1 MWKWNFVVVVWGSFV
16 VVFLTIAVFLK
27 VWHALGSIGPYLFRT
42 LNHTARQNFSF
53 QYSSNSTETSKK
65 AQFGANRSFI
75 PLQNPTMSLSLS
87 LSRRESR
94 FQAGNSIWLTLYDC
108 FIFMELI
115 FRFTF
120 FPPLEKE
127 KLASMYGCDISFLFW
142 KSSLKQKKKMELI
155 KIQGNWPWWNLQV
168 PFESHLSLGNAV
180 VSHHS
185 T

>member
-120 FPPLEKE
+120 FSPPRKRKVSVHVWMWY
-127 KLASMYGCDISFLFW
+127 KL
-142 KSSLKQKKKMELI
+142 SLLKKFIKAKKKN
-155 KIQGNWPWWNLQV
+155 GVN
-168 PFESHLSLGNAV
+168 
-180 VSHHS
+180 
-185 T
+185 